1 MDRSMT
7 FEASL
12 NSREASSR
20 SDRERSTTVLLCKT
34 IVRLNDPNNE
44 HVILI
49 VTYTLAVIS
58 AGAALSAIA
67 RAVSTRT

>member
-49 VTYTLAVIS
+49 TYTLAVIS